1 MIKPL
6 KLIIEPLDFRQNIR
20 PKQMLL
26 REVFETVTAFY
37 FKVVVK
43 KGTGNLRGEK
53 KIVLFCLKIL
63 PKLSCK

>member
-53 KIVLFCLKIL
+53 KNSFILLKDFTKTQL
-63 PKLSCK
+63 